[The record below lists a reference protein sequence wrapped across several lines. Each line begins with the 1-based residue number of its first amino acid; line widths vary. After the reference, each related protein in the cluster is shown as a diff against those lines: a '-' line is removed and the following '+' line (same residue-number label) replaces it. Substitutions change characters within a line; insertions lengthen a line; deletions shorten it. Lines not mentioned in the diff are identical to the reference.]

1 MSIAHPSIRLHPSS
15 RQFIVEQGFTV
26 VCTAAIVMAVACGLV
41 HPKMIPYIIGV
52 EVCIILYL
60 FYRYLY
66 LKTMVFVITEEQ
78 LKYQYGIFSSQRDFI
93 ELYRVVDYSE
103 QRSFFQILL
112 GIKTVSIY
120 SGDRTHP
127 RLDIIGVD
135 NKQDLITTLRERVE
149 LNKKR
154 HNIHEFTNTH

>member
-1 MSIAHPSIRLHPSS
+1 MSIAYPSIRLHPSA
-15 RQFIVEQGFTV
+15 RQFVVEEGLTV
-26 VCTAAIVMAVACGLV
+26 ACTAAIIMAVACGLV
-41 HPKMIPYIIGV
+41 HPKMIPYIIGI
-52 EVCIILYL
+52 EVLIILYL

-78 LKYQYGIFSSQRDFI
+78 LKYQHGIFSCQRDFV
-93 ELYRVVDYSE
+93 ELYRIVDYSE
-103 QRSFFQILL
+103 HRSFLQIVF

-127 RLDIIGVD
+127 QLDLIGID